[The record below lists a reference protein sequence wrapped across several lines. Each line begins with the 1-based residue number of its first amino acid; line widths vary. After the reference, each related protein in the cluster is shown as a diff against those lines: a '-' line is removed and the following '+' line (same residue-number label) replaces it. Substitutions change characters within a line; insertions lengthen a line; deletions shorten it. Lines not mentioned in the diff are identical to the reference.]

1 MPPPAT
7 TAASHGLNHYFFYHP
22 THTHA
27 QVPLQRITVFL
38 PPDHTVAGI
47 SFVLR
52 SADRTMW
59 YKDAG
64 GGDFFVPVPGKANGP
79 VMEDPVVDQ
88 PDELCRAIVE
98 AEASSAWTLM
108 HR

>member
-1 MPPPAT
+1 M
-7 TAASHGLNHYFFYHP
+7 
-22 THTHA
+22 
-27 QVPLQRITVFL
+27 PLQRITVFL

-64 GGDFFVPVPGKANGP
+64 GGDFFVPVPGKATNGA
-79 VMEDPVVDQ
+79 VQEDPMSSQTD
-88 PDELCRAIVE
+88 DLCRAIVE
-98 AEASSAWTLM
+98 AEGSSAWTLM
-108 HR
+108 HRWGRDGAGMTLCGCCGAQRLG

>member
-1 MPPPAT
+1 M
-7 TAASHGLNHYFFYHP
+7 
-22 THTHA
+22 
-27 QVPLQRITVFL
+27 FL

-79 VMEDPVVDQ
+79 VTEDPVADQ